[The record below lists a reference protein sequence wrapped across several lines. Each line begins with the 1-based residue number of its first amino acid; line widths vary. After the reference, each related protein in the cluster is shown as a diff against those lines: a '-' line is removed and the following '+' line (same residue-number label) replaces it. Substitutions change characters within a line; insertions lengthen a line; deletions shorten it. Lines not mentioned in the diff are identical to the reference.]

1 MGEKESNEEEGKLA
15 NEMLERFQAGESKST
30 LEIEYWNDGTSHGKR
45 FTSFVRKHLGVETES
60 RSRQT
65 QELERLRNLLRRSGI
80 SPSQAGDLT
89 VEDRLVAKAREAA
102 LAAIRHYND
111 PTAGFR
117 TDGFIVWMV
126 IAWNALLQ
134 ALLERDGVDYY
145 DQDENGKIIEIGGRA
160 KVKGTWD
167 LLTLA
172 LGGDD
177 HRALRFN
184 LDFFLNLRHLIEHRY
199 IPALDIALAS
209 EAQAMLLNF
218 ETVLTREFGEEAAIG
233 SHLVI
238 PLQLSMLRPEAQIQ
252 SFKQLQSQIP
262 VDVLEFLNRHRQ
274 EVPTE
279 VLRSH
284 EYALPIFFVPVAANR
299 ERSADAVVHFVRP
312 GQVSKEIEKALQHL
326 AVVPKPKLVP
336 VVGENLFRPQ
346 EVVNLVRARLPFRF
360 SLNLHARCWRHYG
373 VRPASGD
380 SEPAATD
387 PEFCVYDKLSRSYG
401 YTEQW
406 IDYLVAE
413 LSDADRYQQ
422 VVGVAPIPV

>member
-1 MGEKESNEEEGKLA
+1 MRDKESDEQDRALA
-15 NEMLERFQAGESKST
+15 QEMLDRFQAGESKST

-89 VEDRLVAKAREAA
+89 VENRLVAKAREAA

-111 PTAGFR
+111 PTAGLR

-134 ALLERDGVDYY
+134 ALLERDGLDYY
-145 DQDENGKIIEIGGRA
+145 DRDENGKIIEIGGRA

-172 LGGDD
+172 LGGDE

-218 ETVLTREFGEEAAIG
+218 GNYPHKRFWRRSCHRKSFGYSSPAFDAPPGGTDSVFQAAAEPNSRRRLG
-233 SHLVI
+233 
-238 PLQLSMLRPEAQIQ
+238 
-252 SFKQLQSQIP
+252 
-262 VDVLEFLNRHRQ
+262 
-274 EVPTE
+274 
-279 VLRSH
+279 
-284 EYALPIFFVPVAANR
+284 
-299 ERSADAVVHFVRP
+299 
-312 GQVSKEIEKALQHL
+312 
-326 AVVPKPKLVP
+326 VPKSP
-336 VVGENLFRPQ
+336 
-346 EVVNLVRARLPFRF
+346 
-360 SLNLHARCWRHYG
+360 S
-373 VRPASGD
+373 SGGTHGG
-380 SEPAATD
+380 S
-387 PEFCVYDKLSRSYG
+387 S
-401 YTEQW
+401 
-406 IDYLVAE
+406 
-413 LSDADRYQQ
+413 
-422 VVGVAPIPV
+422 